1 MTARRLEPSELS
13 RACDPAALE
22 FDTTRDLEPLQP
34 PLGQERAA
42 EAIRLGIS
50 VRHDGYNVFVLGPPG
65 AGKQGLAT
73 RIVEEQAART
83 PPPGDWCYLF
93 DFADRQRPA
102 AVPLPAGRAAPFRAE
117 MERLVDELRAAI
129 PALFESENYRTRLHA
144 LEKQVEERRETSMRQ
159 IQEEARGKGIA
170 LVRTP
175 IGLALAPV
183 KDGEIVE
190 PDAFNRLPEEE
201 RTRIQG
207 HLAEM
212 QERLQA
218 ALRALPQLEREHRE
232 RVRELNREVALFAVG
247 HLIDDVKQ
255 RYGDLPRVQRHLDA
269 VQRDVVEN
277 VHEFLGGTDG
287 EDAAGQMRKLLAE
300 TPALNRYRVNVLV
313 DRAGATG
320 APVVLE
326 DLPTHA
332 NLTGRVEHQAHF
344 GTLVTDFTL
353 VRAGALHRANGG
365 FLLLDARRLLAQ
377 PFAWEDLKRA
387 LRTRQ
392 VRIEPPE
399 RLLGL
404 GGVATLEPEPIP
416 LDVKVVLLGER
427 WLYRLLLAADPE
439 FPALFKVAADF
450 EDEVARA
457 GSEANFARMVAALC
471 RDEGLRP
478 LDRGAAARVVE
489 RAARLAGDSDRL
501 SAHLEAVADLLREA
515 SHHAGAAGR
524 EVVGAA
530 DVDAAV
536 EAQVRRAS
544 RVQRRLLD
552 EIARGTL
559 LIDVA
564 GARVGQVN
572 GLAVYQDGAVPF
584 GHPARITARVRMGR
598 GEVVDIEREVELGG
612 PIHSKGV
619 MILAGF
625 LGARYCADHPFT
637 LSASLVFEQSYG
649 GVEGDSASCAET
661 CALLSE
667 LAGLPI
673 SQSLALT
680 GSVNQ
685 LGQVQAIGGVN
696 EKVEGFFDACRARGL
711 TGEQG
716 VLIPASNVKHL
727 VLRRDVVEAAREG
740 RFRVWAVETVDD
752 AMELLTGT
760 PAGERGP
767 DGTFP
772 EGTVNGRVARRLAGL
787 AERARAF
794 GAAGRDGGAREP
806 ARDPPAGVERS

>member
-1 MTARRLEPSELS
+1 MPARRLEPSELS
-13 RACDPAALE
+13 RPCDPAALD
-22 FDTTRDLEPLQP
+22 FGTTRDLEPLRP

-42 EAIRLGIS
+42 EAIRLGITL
-50 VRHDGYNVFVLGPPG
+50 RHQGYNVFVIGPPG
-65 AGKQGLAT
+65 SGKQSLAA
-73 RIVEEQAART
+73 RILEEQASRAA
-83 PPPGDWCYLF
+83 PPGDWCYLL

-102 AVPLPAGRAAPFRAE
+102 AVPLPPGRGAGFRAE
-117 MERLVDELRAAI
+117 MERLVEELRAAI
-129 PALFESENYRTRLHA
+129 PALFESEDYRARLHA
-144 LEKQVEERRETSMRQ
+144 LEKQLEERREGAMRQ
-159 IQEEARGKGIA
+159 VQEEARGKGIA

-175 IGLALAPV
+175 IGMALAPV

-190 PDAFNRLPEEE
+190 PEAFNRLPVEE

-207 HLAEM
+207 QLAEM

-218 ALRALPQLEREHRE
+218 ALRALPQQEREHRE

-247 HLIDDVKQ
+247 HLIDDVKG
-255 RYGDLPRVQRHLDA
+255 RYQDLPRLLQHLDA

-277 VHEFLGGTDG
+277 VHEFLGSADG

-313 DRAGATG
+313 DRTGATG

-332 NLTGRVEHQAHF
+332 NLLGRVEHHAHF

-353 VRAGALHRANGG
+353 IRAGALHRANGG

-387 LRTRQ
+387 LRSRQ
-392 VRIEPPE
+392 IRIEPPE
-399 RLLGL
+399 RMLGL

-439 FPALFKVAADF
+439 FPDLFKIAADF
-450 EDEVARA
+450 EDEVVRS
-457 GSEANFARMVAALC
+457 GGEADFARVVAALC
-471 RDEGLRP
+471 REEGLRP
-478 LDRGAAARVVE
+478 LDRGATARVIE
-489 RAARLAGDSDRL
+489 RAARLAGDAERL
-501 SAHLEAVADLLREA
+501 TARLEAVADLLREA
-515 SHHAGAAGR
+515 SHHAGSAGR
-524 EVVGAA
+524 EVVGAV
-530 DVDAAV
+530 DVEAAV

-552 EIARGTL
+552 GIARGTL

-564 GARVGQVN
+564 GARIGQVN

-584 GHPARITARVRMGR
+584 GHPARITARVRLGR

-619 MILAGF
+619 LILAGF
-625 LGARYCADHPFT
+625 LGARYCADRPFT

-649 GVEGDSASCAET
+649 GVEGDSASCAEA

-667 LAGLPI
+667 LSGLPI

-696 EKVEGFFDACRARGL
+696 EKVEGFFDACRVRGL

-716 VLIPASNVKHL
+716 VVIPASNVKNL
-727 VLRRDVVEAAREG
+727 VLRGDVVEAVREG
-740 RFRVWAVETVDD
+740 RFRLWAVESVDD
-752 AMELLTGT
+752 AMELLTGV
-760 PAGERGP
+760 PPGEPGP
-767 DGTFP
+767 DGAFP
-772 EGTVNGRVARRLAGL
+772 EGTVNARVARRLAEL
-787 AERARAF
+787 ADRARAF
-794 GAAGRDGGAREP
+794 SAGGRETGKDGDRP
-806 ARDPPAGVERS
+806 